1 MGQVIR
7 QHYSKVSFHFF
18 LHKSNSLF
26 DTRAYFT
33 LATLIIAVPMGITIL
48 SGLCSIL
55 NRVGNS
61 LIRSFLVNNLSK
73 LLMVAHFLW
82 ATWVICSH
90 HSFLAGLGICSF
102 AQIAQIKWVTVS
114 NLLRSLRTNERL
126 WANRSGR
133 SCQKSDWEWIAQ
145 VAHDK
150 WSTVSNSLRLIHDN
164 WVNEQITYFFW
175 ANLFALFSLLLS
187 KTSNL
192 HKKFD

>member
-61 LIRSFLVNNLSK
+61 LICSFLVNNLSK
-73 LLMVAHFLW
+73 SLMVAHFWW

-102 AQIAQIKWVTVS
+102 AH
-114 NLLRSLRTNERL
+114 SLRLLKSNERL
-126 WANRSGR
+126 WVICSDRSG
-133 SCQKSDWEWIAQ
+133 QMSDCEQIAQ
-145 VAHDK
+145 VAHVK
-150 WSTVSNSLRLIHDN
+150 RATMS
-164 WVNEQITYFFW
+164 E
-175 ANLFALFSLLLS
+175 LL
-187 KTSNL
+187 
-192 HKKFD
+192 